1 MDLSSQLFFMELITT
16 ATGSMVLLLWQIFQ
30 KPFLRVNPKMVFITV
45 HVVLLMCLIPVGYLL
60 IRLNMVDSYIRENG
74 FVNLNFQRTQA
85 LNYGFAAILAIWI
98 LLGINRL
105 IKYGRKIA
113 GDIGL
118 RRGNVPEDKE
128 EALELFEELKDR
140 LGISEK
146 VVLEENDMIRTPC
159 AMGILHPCVMLPYS
173 ESGYSRKELEMILS
187 HELLHIKSHD
197 IWYKLFTAFIVGI
210 QCFNPLIFVLF
221 KSMGLF
227 CENRCD
233 ARVDETMQESFSQR
247 EYFDFI
253 LALQLQMQ
261 EEDEEREKKNRRK
274 NKKKEKENDMSFLTS
289 MLVRKSS
296 LERRVEFMK
305 IYHKGK
311 VSKAATAALA
321 VLFIVSSTFTAVA
334 ASVEIS
340 ELHDQLYK
348 TTDPIVQVFDEDG
361 NEVPVHKITAEES
374 AGTNIVYTGDFSNPL
389 MRGSQSFNWS
399 VDVNTR
405 SVTSKFNLASGV
417 EISVTAS
424 VRPTDSTFWMGVMY
438 DKDGT
443 GWYIEAKKAAAYTFK
458 VNKNGA
464 YRAFVENRSDVKITA
479 SGSYNYD

>member
-30 KPFLRVNPKMVFITV
+30 KPFLRVNPKMVFITA

-74 FVNLNFQRTQA
+74 VVNLNFQRTQA

-159 AMGILHPCVMLPYS
+159 AMGI
-173 ESGYSRKELEMILS
+173 
-187 HELLHIKSHD
+187 
-197 IWYKLFTAFIVGI
+197 

-253 LALQLQMQ
+253 LALQLQLQ

-348 TTDPIVQVFDEDG
+348 TTDPIVQAFDEDG
-361 NEVPVHKITAEES
+361 NEVPVYKITAEES

-417 EISVTAS
+417 EISVSAT